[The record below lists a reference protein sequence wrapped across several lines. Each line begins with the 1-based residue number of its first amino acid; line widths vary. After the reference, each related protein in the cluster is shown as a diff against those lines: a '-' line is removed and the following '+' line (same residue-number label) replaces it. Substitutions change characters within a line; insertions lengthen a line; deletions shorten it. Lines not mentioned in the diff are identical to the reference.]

1 MSNLKFIK
9 KSRGLK
15 TILLFWATAHC
26 AHFFQGSLTREQ
38 LPTPEL
44 DLEAGQ
50 EQRLQ
55 EAEEALHQ
63 DTRRQHQLS
72 RAVAE
77 LTPRVEKQALALCS
91 SLTALPDGDGAL
103 QLLALKLPTSR
114 SYLQDSSPVQNLT
127 PKVEKQVLAS
137 AALSQP
143 SLTVPSSPSP

>member
-1 MSNLKFIK
+1 M
-9 KSRGLK
+9 
-15 TILLFWATAHC
+15 
-26 AHFFQGSLTREQ
+26 
-38 LPTPEL
+38 
-44 DLEAGQ
+44 
-50 EQRLQ
+50 
-55 EAEEALHQ
+55 
-63 DTRRQHQLS
+63 
-72 RAVAE
+72 AE